1 MSGDSAASGSGRPG
15 TARSGLPA
23 APPADTEGSARAA
36 RDPLGPLSAAVTPT
50 ADPTALPGN
59 GARVV
64 PRPAAGAPPRGEPAG
79 PAAGDAAPAG
89 AEADAGGGGTA
100 GAGDVDE
107 LDELDELDGLDDVD
121 GLEGLDGLGDRQGE
135 ASRGR

>member
-1 MSGDSAASGSGRPG
+1 NRATLPAPPPG
-15 TARSGLPA
+15 T
-23 APPADTEGSARAA
+23 EGAARAA

-64 PRPAAGAPPRGEPAG
+64 SRPAAGAPPRGEAAG
-79 PAAGDAAPAG
+79 PAVEGAAPA
-89 AEADAGGGGTA
+89 DAGVD
-100 GAGDVDE
+100 AGDV
-107 LDELDELDGLDDVD
+107 DELDGLDDVD
-121 GLEGLDGLGDRQGE
+121 GLEGLDGFGDRQGE